1 MVWNLE
7 AKTDGTSGGGDKKAF
22 TRFAEGITFIQLI
35 DDAPNVRWVHWLPMH
50 NRSVTCPGRGCPFC
64 EVRNVQKQNGQKQTI
79 GMSRRYSMNVYNHD
93 TKQVEIME
101 QGKTFFEDLRD
112 LVGDAIEEGK
122 DPKTLVFKVR
132 RRGTGQDDTSYRID
146 IDSSKETATFDQT
159 KVTELS
165 EYFKPITNEQ
175 ALALLNGVAFD
186 DAMKI
191 GTEEQPPAPPVESKE
206 PVELQDV
213 EIELE

>member
-1 MVWNLE
+1 MSWNLE
-7 AKTDGTSGGGDKKAF
+7 APSNGGASSGEKKNF
-22 TRFAEGITFIQLI
+22 TKFAEGITFIQLI
-35 DDAPNVRWVHWLPMH
+35 DNAPNVRWVHWLPQH
-50 NRSVTCPGRGCPFC
+50 RRSITCSGRGCPIC
-64 EVRNVQKQNGQKQTI
+64 EIRNKQKANGEKQTY
-79 GMSRRYSMNVYNHD
+79 GMSRRFAMNVYNHD

-112 LVGDAIEEGK
+112 LVDEVVAEGK
-122 DPKTLVFKVR
+122 NPSDVVFKVR
-132 RRGTGQDDTSYRID
+132 RRGTTQEDTSYRID
-146 IDSSKETATFDQT
+146 IDGSKSAAKYDEN

-175 ALALLNGVAFD
+175 ALAIVQGMAFD

-191 GTEEQPPAPPVESKE
+191 GTEEQPTQSVAPKHPA
-206 PVELQDV
+206 ELDDV